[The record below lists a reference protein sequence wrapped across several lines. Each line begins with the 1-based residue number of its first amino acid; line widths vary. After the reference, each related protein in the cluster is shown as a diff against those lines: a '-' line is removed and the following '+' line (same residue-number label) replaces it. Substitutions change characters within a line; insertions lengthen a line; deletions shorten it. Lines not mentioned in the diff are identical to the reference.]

1 MTSDKLNPMICQQS
15 LFGALD
21 FPAKIFPLQANKGGL
36 GGGRSGLFW
45 EIVRLLA
52 GRKEEDRPQYLLIEN
67 VKNLLSV
74 GRGFDFAR
82 LLCALAE
89 LGYSCEWQVLNSK
102 DFGVAQNRERVF
114 IVGHLGDG
122 SRRKVFPIQ
131 PTDGENSCK
140 LQEITQGVS
149 DAYRIYASNGIAR
162 TLKGEAGGLGAK
174 TGLYAIDM
182 TTNNPKITDNV
193 RCLKARYIAG
203 MTNFSGDNSGILVAP
218 VLTPDR
224 EEKRQNGRRIKEV
237 GEPMFTITAQD
248 RHGIAIIDDKPKDIG
263 SSVFIVDDQG
273 RIKKDL
279 ILKNHCPTLRAQMHG
294 NIPKVIDATYSN
306 RAPSITNYV
315 PTLRSAR
322 NGLLVALNNISK
334 IKEQGSKLRDVIGLY
349 TGDSMKFH
357 RTPLKGLSRTIKAEK
372 FDAGIT
378 DGIRIRKLTPLETW
392 RLQGFADIY
401 FYKAKQAGVS
411 DSQLY
416 KQAGNSVTVNVSR
429 AIGFKLKKIESECA

>member
-1 MTSDKLNPMICQQS
+1 MQFIDFFSGIGGMRLGLEQAGHECLGFCEFDKFARTSYKAMYDTKGEWEAHDVRQVKPYDMPTVTLWCFGFPCQDISVAGKQR
-15 LFGALD
+15 G
-21 FPAKIFPLQANKGGL
+21 IR
-36 GGGRSGLFW
+36 GGRSGLFW

-273 RIKKDL
+273 RIKK
-279 ILKNHCPTLRAQMHG
+279 I
-294 NIPKVIDATYSN
+294 
-306 RAPSITNYV
+306 
-315 PTLRSAR
+315 
-322 NGLLVALNNISK
+322 
-334 IKEQGSKLRDVIGLY
+334 
-349 TGDSMKFH
+349 
-357 RTPLKGLSRTIKAEK
+357 
-372 FDAGIT
+372 
-378 DGIRIRKLTPLETW
+378 
-392 RLQGFADIY
+392 
-401 FYKAKQAGVS
+401 
-411 DSQLY
+411 
-416 KQAGNSVTVNVSR
+416 
-429 AIGFKLKKIESECA
+429 